1 MPFGLFNFA
10 FGLLNVNLILCVM
23 DFSEK
28 GLTLARIREWD
39 MVDYL
44 ASLGYEPEKPSKNG
58 TDYYY
63 CSPLRIEG
71 EPSFHVSRK
80 KNQWYDHGLG
90 AGGNLVDFAMRYFN
104 CTARELL
111 DKHSIDFSF
120 HQRPELPYLPHREM
134 DEAESKITITGERPL
149 WSYPLKNYVHERHIP
164 VAVAEQFCRE
174 VTYELNG
181 HSYYAIGFKNDAG
194 GYELR
199 NKIFKQSS
207 SPKDITTISNG
218 AKTVQV
224 FEGFFDFLTYKTLH
238 PEVSH
243 RAFDVVVLN
252 GASMFERARPFMEQH
267 EAVGLWLDRD
277 TTGLSYTKYALSLNK
292 GYRDESGLYQKYKDL
307 NDWLTNKGLVP
318 KKQLK
323 HKIG

>member
-1 MPFGLFNFA
+1 
-10 FGLLNVNLILCVM
+10 M
-23 DFSEK
+23 DLSEQ
-28 GLTLARIREWD
+28 GLTLAKIRERD
-39 MVDYL
+39 IVDYL
-44 ASLGYEPEKPSKNG
+44 ASLGYEPETPSRNG
-58 TDYYY
+58 IDYYY
-63 CSPLRIEG
+63 LSPLRIESD
-71 EPSFHVSRK
+71 PSFHVNRK

-111 DKHSIDFSF
+111 DKFSIDFSF
-120 HQRPELPYLPHREM
+120 QQRHERPFIPHQET
-134 DEAESKITITGERPL
+134 DETEGKITITGERSL
-149 WSYPLKNYVHERHIP
+149 WAYPLKNYLHERHIP

-181 HSYYAIGFKNDAG
+181 HSFYAIGFKNDAG
-194 GYELR
+194 GFELR

-238 PEVSH
+238 PQVPEI
-243 RAFDVVVLN
+243 AFDFVILN
-252 GASMFERARPFMEQH
+252 GASLFERARPFMEQH
-267 EAVGLWLDRD
+267 EGIGLWLDQD

-292 GYRDESGLYQKYKDL
+292 GYRDESGLYPKHKDL
-307 NDWLTNKGLVP
+307 NDWLTNKGLAP

-323 HKIG
+323 HKIN